1 MTGTQSGRTRRRL
14 SSLPL
19 RVRLV
24 TGFTAAMTAVLAVA
38 GSFVYWR
45 VTYALDLRLN
55 NDLRAVAVSLAPAV
69 SRAGLIPESP
79 VVRRTPGGHLYQV
92 LDSGG
97 RVLDAGDQLGRT
109 PLLPPARIGAAM
121 HGETFTDVGALL
133 PVSRRPLRLLAVPL
147 RSAGPARV
155 LLVAE
160 RRDGRDEALRELLA
174 QLVVAGLGALVVTAV
189 VGERLAKAA
198 LAPVERYRAQAD
210 RIAGGATGVRLDVP
224 PGRDDEVTRL
234 GRTLNEVLSALELA
248 VEHERRFTQ
257 DAAHE
262 LRTPLTLLSTRV
274 QLALT
279 RQRTAADHEATLRE
293 LGHDITDLRTLTEQ
307 LLTISTLETAHPP
320 AEPGCDLAA
329 VISTTVRELAVTG
342 ERGPFLRHAGD
353 SGDDLDQA
361 LVRMPAAQVR
371 QVIANLVTNAAT
383 HGHPPCAVRLQARDR
398 VAVLVVSDEG
408 PAMDPAFLG
417 VAADRFARADTAR
430 GRPGAGL
437 GLALVKTIVER
448 YDGELRLCSAGT
460 HHRYTHRF
468 DVDCEHPT
476 IGTSASMLLPLD
488 DRRLHQRGL

>member
-1 MTGTQSGRTRRRL
+1 MTETRSPVGSRMRA
-14 SSLPL
+14 LPL

-24 TGFTAAMTAVLAVA
+24 AGFTAAMTVVLAVA

-45 VTYALDLRLN
+45 VTYALDLRLD
-55 NDLRAVAVSLAPAV
+55 NDLRAVAASLAPAV
-69 SRAGLIPESP
+69 SRSGRIPDLP
-79 VVRRTPGGHLYQV
+79 AVRHVPGSHLYQL
-92 LDSGG
+92 LDGRG

-109 PLLPPARIGAAM
+109 RLLTPSSAAAALD
-121 HGETFTDVGALL
+121 GEVIADVGAFL
-133 PVSRRPLRLLAVPL
+133 PISRRPLRLLAVPL
-147 RSAGPARV
+147 DSPGPARV

-160 RRDGRDEALRELLA
+160 RRDGRDEALRELLV
-174 QLVVAGLGALVVTAV
+174 QLVVAGLGALLVTAV

-234 GRTLNEVLSALELA
+234 GRTLNDVLSALELA

-279 RQRTAADHEATLRE
+279 RPRTAAEHQATLRE
-293 LGHDITDLRTLTEQ
+293 LGRDIADLTAMTEQ
-307 LLTISTLETAHPP
+307 LLTISTLDTGLLP
-320 AEPGCDLAA
+320 AEPGCHLAAVTVAAVADLAA
-329 VISTTVRELAVTG
+329 VTG
-342 ERGPFLRHAGD
+342 GRGPFLRDAGD
-353 SGDDLDQA
+353 LGEA

-371 QVIANLVTNAAT
+371 QVLVNLVTNAAA
-383 HGHPPCAVRLQARDR
+383 HGQPPCTVRLQVRDHL
-398 VAVLVVSDEG
+398 AVLVVSDDG
-408 PAMDPAFLG
+408 PPVDPAFLG
-417 VAADRFARADTAR
+417 VAVDRFARADVAR

-448 YDGELRLCSAGT
+448 SGGELRLCSAGN
-460 HHRYTHRF
+460 HHRYSCTF
-468 DVDCEHPT
+468 DLDCEHPT
-476 IGTSASMLLPLD
+476 AGTSASVLLPL
-488 DRRLHQRGL
+488 LNEGT